1 MPPRRRMSELR
12 VVTALGARQAA
23 PSGRAGQAEMAVGQA
38 NSARPMGRFEAQH
51 YVHFLN
57 FFQIS

>member
-1 MPPRRRMSELR
+1 MSELR
-12 VVTALGARQAA
+12 VVTALGARHAA

-51 YVHFLN
+51 YVHFFKKIPN
-57 FFQIS
+57 